1 MPGWPERHG
10 SVRPHF
16 ILSRVIGYNYA
27 KDIPRGKNMLSE
39 HDFDEIDRS
48 VDSLENRIRQL
59 EAENAGLKDQIRS
72 LKDENDTM
80 RPAST
85 TGTAALR
92 R

>member
-1 MPGWPERHG
+1 
-10 SVRPHF
+10 
-16 ILSRVIGYNYA
+16 
-27 KDIPRGKNMLSE
+27 MLSE

-80 RPAST
+80 EARFNYWHGRLETVIQKMSIT
-85 TGTAALR
+85 VTSEN
-92 R
+92 

>member
-1 MPGWPERHG
+1 
-10 SVRPHF
+10 
-16 ILSRVIGYNYA
+16 
-27 KDIPRGKNMLSE
+27 MLSE

-80 RPAST
+80 KARFNYWH
-85 TGTAALR
+85 GRL
-92 R
+92 